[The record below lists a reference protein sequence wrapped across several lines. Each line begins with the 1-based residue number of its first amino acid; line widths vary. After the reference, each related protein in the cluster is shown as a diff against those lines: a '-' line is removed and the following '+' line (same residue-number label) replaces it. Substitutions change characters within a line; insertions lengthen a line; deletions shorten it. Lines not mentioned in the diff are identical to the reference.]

1 MLIEIY
7 PKPDGMQH
15 INLMFCEAEPDP
27 EDGVGARSYRGVS
40 HPAKANF

>member
-15 INLMFCEAEPDP
+15 INLMICEAESVPSP
-27 EDGVGARSYRGVS
+27 GLRPPSSRGRG
-40 HPAKANF
+40 

>member
-15 INLMFCEAEPDP
+15 INPLFCEAEP
-27 EDGVGARSYRGVS
+27 VS
-40 HPAKANF
+40 LTRPAATLSL